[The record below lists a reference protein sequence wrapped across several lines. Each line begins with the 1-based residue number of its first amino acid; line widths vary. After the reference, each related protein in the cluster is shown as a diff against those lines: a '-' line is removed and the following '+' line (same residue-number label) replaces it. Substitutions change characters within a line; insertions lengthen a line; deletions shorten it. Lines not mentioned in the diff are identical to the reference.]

1 MIDARAVVSPEAQL
15 AADVSVGPFSIIGA
29 QVRMGPRCVVGPHA
43 VISGPCSFGA
53 DNRVH
58 PFASI
63 GDAPQD
69 KKYQGEPT
77 RLEIGDRNVG
87 EEAAS
92 LCSGATVTVRTPNI
106 ALLNFF
112 KYSLERVGT
121 RQHPLDIHELLSAY
135 VVEVQHDWIGLAA
148 VNTRVLRE
156 ITVNRPGSE
165 VSVVALV
172 FLT

>member
-1 MIDARAVVSPEAQL
+1 VCLPT
-15 AADVSVGPFSIIGA
+15 IGA
-29 QVRMGPRCVVGPHA
+29 SAAALIRTTRPTRTL
-43 VISGPCSFGA
+43 
-53 DNRVH
+53 
-58 PFASI
+58 
-63 GDAPQD
+63 APA
-69 KKYQGEPT
+69 T
-77 RLEIGDRNVG
+77 RSRLEIGDRNVG